1 MVDLVP
7 SISEKTNFSSKTKK
21 VDISIYS
28 TEALT
33 LLILPLRRQQDRK
46 VINVSILPMKTKRVM
61 WNWISVKIGRQYQ
74 RDISKN
80 GNLVIETIIS
90 LIAGKKT
97 TVNAT
102 ETPGISRKL
111 HKSSSF
117 VEDYSHWKRHLFS
130 YYVLSLQFDLFNPMA
145 NNKY

>member
-61 WNWISVKIGRQYQ
+61 
-74 RDISKN
+74 
-80 GNLVIETIIS
+80 
-90 LIAGKKT
+90 
-97 TVNAT
+97 
-102 ETPGISRKL
+102 
-111 HKSSSF
+111 
-117 VEDYSHWKRHLFS
+117 
-130 YYVLSLQFDLFNPMA
+130 
-145 NNKY
+145 